1 MKKLLTM
8 LTGLVTAVAL
18 LAPAAS
24 LAQSKSK
31 LTQILER
38 GTLRVCTTCDF
49 NPMSVKD
56 TATNTFTGFDVEAM
70 TH

>member
-1 MKKLLTM
+1 MRRFLTM

-24 LAQSKSK
+24 MAQTKSK

-38 GTLRVCTTCDF
+38 GTLRVCTTGDF
-49 NPMSVKD
+49 NPMSIKD